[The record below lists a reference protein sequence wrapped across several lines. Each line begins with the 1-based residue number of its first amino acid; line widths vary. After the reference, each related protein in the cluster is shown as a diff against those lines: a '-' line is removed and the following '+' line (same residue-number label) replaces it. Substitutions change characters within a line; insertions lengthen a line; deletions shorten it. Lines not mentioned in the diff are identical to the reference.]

1 MKKRCLTYACLLFA
15 ALIIT
20 GGVAVAD
27 DFPMQSGADGSGEL
41 SLEIDQAQFFSDN
54 LETNRL
60 EIYYKIYNDG
70 FVFAEKD
77 SVWSAAYDLM
87 IALYDDAGVQVD
99 RFEKQGTLKA
109 ASLRQTVSRSDF
121 LTSMTSFDSL
131 PDGKYRVHV
140 YLSDAS
146 GTGTASVEYETKLR
160 RLREDVPTVSDILFA
175 FSAGSQGAEPH
186 LFDRGNLLVVPSVSR
201 TYGSMTNDR
210 LLVYMELYTGDSE
223 DNKVVIETKIRND
236 GNKMMYRDTLT
247 ASLKEPITRQL
258 REFSLAEYP
267 PGRYDFE
274 IRLRGRRFKE
284 LGKQVSGFTIL
295 WDQAALIQHDFETA
309 VGQLDVISKPGELDS
324 LKAARTPEERRR
336 AFEQYW
342 KDKDP
347 TPGTEENEVKREFYH
362 RINYANFHFSVMR
375 RPGWKTDRGRVYIQ
389 NGAPDQ
395 IDDVPMSPSDPP
407 YQRWHYY
414 QDGRY
419 RRFTFVDENYDGE
432 YRLIY
437 PFDGL
442 NQRPDF

>member
-1 MKKRCLTYACLLFA
+1 MKLYTAVSVCLLA
-15 ALIIT
+15 ALAF
-20 GGVAVAD
+20 VAVGDAMAE
-27 DFPMQSGADGSGEL
+27 DFPMRSDVDGRGDL
-41 SLEIDQAQFFSDN
+41 YLEIDQAQFQSADFS
-54 LETNRL
+54 TNRL

-70 FVFAEKD
+70 FAFKD
-77 SVWSAAYDLM
+77 SAGVWSATYDLM
-87 IALYDDAGVQVD
+87 ITLYDNDGVQVS
-99 RFEKQGTLKA
+99 RFEKQGALKA
-109 ASLRQTVSRSDF
+109 ASERQTLSRSDF
-121 LTSMTSFDSL
+121 LTSMTAFDSL
-131 PDGKYRVHV
+131 PDGKYRVNV
-140 YLSDAS
+140 YLTDAAGS
-146 GTGTASVEYETKLR
+146 GTATLEYETKIRQLR
-160 RLREDVPTVSDILFA
+160 QSVPTLSDILFA
-175 FSAGSQGAEPH
+175 FSAGSQGNDPH

-201 TYGSMTNDR
+201 SYGSVTNDR
-210 LLVYMELYTGDSE
+210 LLVYMELYRGDSDE
-223 DNKVVIETKIRND
+223 DKVVIETKIRND

-247 ASLKEPITRQL
+247 ATLKEPITRQL
-258 REFSLAEYP
+258 REFSLADYP
-267 PGRYDFE
+267 PGKYDIE

-284 LGKQVSGFTIL
+284 LEKQVGGFHIL

-309 VGQLDVISKPGELDS
+309 IGQLDYISKPGELDS
-324 LKAARTPEERRR
+324 LKAAQTPESRRR

-347 TPGTEENEVKREFYH
+347 TPGTEENEVKHEFY
-362 RINYANFHFSVMR
+362 RRVNYANFHFSVMR
-375 RPGWKTDRGRVYIQ
+375 RPGWKTDRGRIYIQ